1 MTWLL
6 HETVVNP
13 QGVEHSIIAK
23 FTGKYEQLITSIRN
37 QFVCYDITP
46 QGLQVRC
53 KEVTEANIIQIGNVE
68 VNHVMML
75 VLLFKEAKVS
85 VLRYDETNNKF
96 VIHSL
101 HCFELPLKRMQEG
114 LTPTTYTDPRLL
126 IDKRGRCISLI
137 CYDRLMWVIPLGLDK
152 TSYSINLEKF
162 GINRIIDCI
171 VLDGYDL
178 PSVAFL
184 HMKIPTWE
192 GRIVNTGETTNE
204 IIILSLEPDVIHER
218 QDIVATISYQ
228 FSYVPYNAL
237 QIVDCYPT
245 NGLLILTVN
254 SIIYLSTTSFESFIL
269 PFGKFFVIP
278 KNINGPL
285 SSFQILQMQ
294 TKIMN
299 SVKSIFKLTNHLYII
314 FSMNGESYYVHL
326 LSIAN
331 RICDVI
337 ITNSPYKYHPTTFT
351 ISSNHLFIGS
361 TVHDSYIYN
370 YEIVEYGKGKQHE
383 ISQHINQEIRSKNL
397 LFRHNEME
405 EEYPFDEPQPVSI
418 PQELTVE
425 FPQLDYIV
433 SICNVHEY
441 TLLEEENNMISIVLC
456 CGIQPFSKIVKLS
469 RSIQPENIM
478 GVKESE
484 CFYKNDNI
492 EVNKNGIFLNSIN
505 ICSTEILGSIKRVKK
520 EDDYLI
526 IEQSDSK
533 WCVFDINKKE
543 IIIKEEGINELS
555 FLPSSNEM
563 EEEGE
568 GNNFIKLKDGKVYK
582 GEMVLEGIGE
592 RISQWVKEETK
603 KGKEVV
609 DIECVSI
616 IEGKIDLIIITKEGI
631 LCYYRS
637 MNDKGKFERLK
648 VEAPQTFNCSIKPHI
663 NRIEINNKKHYLI
676 NGNCSYFIEY
686 NYYYPIVIPFSIKV
700 IKEVIVLNNFT
711 CYLDTDDGKLIVK
724 LNKQNIDKY
733 PLPFTRIDI
742 QGTPHHLVSYKNKL
756 FVTVSF
762 TTVLDTPDCPP
773 QLPHSSNNQQE
784 EPPVLEAQPLNSDV
798 LLERYRI
805 INLTTNDYYE
815 FKKGQF
821 ICTAKLLKFK
831 VGKQLKNYLVVGV
844 NKQTTEDNPVKGKTY
859 IFNIENQIQLI
870 NKIGDGKKSV
880 HAVNEIGGFLAV
892 ASGNELELIERV
904 DETRWIKK
912 CFSDISILINSIE
925 YLPLKVMERGNEK
938 ECYLI
943 LLSDFYRSVVLLLF
957 KPYDYTVI
965 PLGKDARNIHCID
978 STFIITK
985 DYFSVLEF
993 DSEQNLSLLNYSS
1006 AATEQLSIFEIDATF
1021 NLGMNLLKFT
1031 RLWNG
1036 KGYIYMYVTVEG
1048 SVGYISVVEEKIYQ
1062 VLRQINIKMNREPWH
1077 FAGTNAEEY
1086 RFEKGYGMGFGTRK
1100 HVFLDGDMLKQFRL
1114 LNEEQQ
1120 KRVCLRNTSI
1130 NDVFKL
1136 LSTGLQYNTF
1146 LQYNN

>member
-245 NGLLILTVN
+245 NGLLILTIN

-433 SICNVHEY
+433 SI
-441 TLLEEENNMISIVLC
+441 L
-456 CGIQPFSKIVKLS
+456 
-469 RSIQPENIM
+469 
-478 GVKESE
+478 
-484 CFYKNDNI
+484 
-492 EVNKNGIFLNSIN
+492 
-505 ICSTEILGSIKRVKK
+505 
-520 EDDYLI
+520 
-526 IEQSDSK
+526 
-533 WCVFDINKKE
+533 
-543 IIIKEEGINELS
+543 
-555 FLPSSNEM
+555 
-563 EEEGE
+563 
-568 GNNFIKLKDGKVYK
+568 
-582 GEMVLEGIGE
+582 
-592 RISQWVKEETK
+592 
-603 KGKEVV
+603 
-609 DIECVSI
+609 
-616 IEGKIDLIIITKEGI
+616 
-631 LCYYRS
+631 
-637 MNDKGKFERLK
+637 
-648 VEAPQTFNCSIKPHI
+648 
-663 NRIEINNKKHYLI
+663 
-676 NGNCSYFIEY
+676 
-686 NYYYPIVIPFSIKV
+686 
-700 IKEVIVLNNFT
+700 
-711 CYLDTDDGKLIVK
+711 
-724 LNKQNIDKY
+724 
-733 PLPFTRIDI
+733 
-742 QGTPHHLVSYKNKL
+742 SYKNKL